1 VQPPRYDTKISPK
14 PKEKFK
20 GKETRKG
27 KGKQIASKVIFPNLA
42 RSSSVNLLEP
52 EDMSRYIADAPPL
65 YSQED
70 APKSPSSKDKGKG
83 KATDNLFS
91 PLVAETQT
99 LATPGRRAPK
109 NQYPAEKLAS
119 SVERRLANYAISH
132 PPGWFDD
139 LPQINEELFKDSPHK
154 EYKMVLIHTARC
166 NVCLQYNKG
175 TLFLCTDC
183 TASICD
189 GCADQKC
196 DDGAAS
202 GVAGDDVVVAT
213 AKETSGED
221 AIGTTSYVGTTGEA
235 VDVTEPRLD
244 WCGPYHEVFRGAH
257 LEWKAAIEVKDGF
270 VSAEG
275 VEFKSGTSKKGGRKE
290 KATR

>member
-1 VQPPRYDTKISPK
+1 M
-14 PKEKFK
+14 
-20 GKETRKG
+20 
-27 KGKQIASKVIFPNLA
+27 FPHLA
-42 RSSSVNLLEP
+42 RSSPINLLEP

-65 YSQED
+65 HPQEE
-70 APKSPSSKDKGKG
+70 PTKSPSSKDKGKG
-83 KATDNLFS
+83 KATDNLVS
-91 PLVAETQT
+91 PLATNAQT
-99 LATPGRRAPK
+99 SATPSRRAPK
-109 NQYPAEKLAS
+109 NQHPAEKLAS
-119 SVERRLANYAISH
+119 SVKRRLANYAISH

-175 TLFLCTDC
+175 TLFLCADC

-189 GCADQKC
+189 GCADRKC
-196 DDGAAS
+196 DDGAAN

-213 AKETSGED
+213 AKETSGENS
-221 AIGTTSYVGTTGEA
+221 IGTTGYVGTAREA
-235 VDVTEPRLD
+235 ADVTAPRLD
-244 WCGPYHEVFRGAH
+244 WCGPYHEVFRGAY
-257 LEWKAAIEVKDGF
+257 LEWKAATGVKDGF

-275 VEFKSGTSKKGGRKE
+275 VELKSGTRKKGGGTE